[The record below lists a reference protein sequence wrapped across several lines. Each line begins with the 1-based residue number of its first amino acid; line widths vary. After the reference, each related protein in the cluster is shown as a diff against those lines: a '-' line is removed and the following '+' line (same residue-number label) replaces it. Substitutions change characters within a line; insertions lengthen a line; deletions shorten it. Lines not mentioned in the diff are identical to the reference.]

1 MTDEQRH
8 RSGTSLD
15 RRVTVLEVEMRTHLR
30 ASEQLH
36 RDARDLLEKM
46 DSRLD
51 RQEGLAAKLLG
62 GLAVAMF
69 LGQVFAPKIAEMLG
83 LGTP

>member
-1 MTDEQRH
+1 MTDDQRR
-8 RSGTSLD
+8 RSGTTLD

-46 DSRLD
+46 DTRLD
-51 RQEGLAAKLLG
+51 RQEGLAARLLG

-69 LGQVFAPKIAEMLG
+69 LGQILAPKIAEMLG
-83 LGTP
+83 LTP